1 MTMLIALN
9 VLQIGLAILLM
20 FAVLLQQRGAGLG
33 AGFGGDS
40 TVFTTKRGAEKV
52 LYNATI
58 VLGILFFGLSLLR
71 VVIL

>member
-1 MTMLIALN
+1 MQIALN
-9 VLQIGLAILLM
+9 VLQIGLAILMAL
-20 FAVLLQQRGAGLG
+20 AVLLQQRGAGLG

>member
-1 MTMLIALN
+1 MITVLN
-9 VLQIGLAILLM
+9 VLQIVLAVLLM
-20 FAVLLQQRGAGLG
+20 LSVLLQQRGAGLG

-71 VVIL
+71 VILF

>member
-1 MTMLIALN
+1 MNTTLN
-9 VLQIGLAILLM
+9 VLQIALAVLLM
-20 FAVLLQQRGAGLG
+20 LSVLLQQRGAGLG

-40 TVFTTKRGAEKV
+40 AVFSTKRGAEKV

-71 VVIL
+71 VIVL

>member
-1 MTMLIALN
+1 MNMITVLN
-9 VLQIGLAILLM
+9 VLQIVLAVLLM
-20 FAVLLQQRGAGLG
+20 LSVLLQQRGAGLG

-71 VVIL
+71 VILF

>member
-1 MTMLIALN
+1 MTMQIALN
-9 VLQIGLAILLM
+9 VLQIGLAILMAL
-20 FAVLLQQRGAGLG
+20 AVLLQQRGAGLG